1 MREDWLEVEIGLIA
15 KIYNGNSINERVK
28 EEKYKNLI
36 SGLNY
41 IGTKD
46 VSFEGEINYQNG
58 VKIPLDE
65 PNFKIAPK
73 GCVLVCSEGGSA
85 GRKTAY
91 ITEDICFGNKLFAIT
106 NEFNVFEGKYIF
118 YYTRFRKF
126 FEDFKGQMNG
136 IIGGVSAKK
145 FAEISCPLAPLPE
158 QRAIVAKIEELF
170 SDLDKGIDDLKKAKD
185 QLVIY
190 RQAVLKKAFEG
201 ELTKEWR
208 EKQSNLLSADE
219 LLEQIKVER
228 ENHYKLQIEDWKR
241 AVKTWEINSI
251 KNERKPLKPK
261 KFKELDDFLSDELD
275 ELALLPKGW
284 IWMKNENYL
293 FEVKDGTHDTP
304 KYVEKG
310 IPFITQK
317 NIKNNNVTFDDVK
330 YISIEDHNKFYKR
343 SNVSFGDIIIAMI
356 GHGRGNSCI
365 VNTDKVFSIK
375 NVGLFKFF
383 NSLQSNIYA
392 LNYYQSTLGL
402 NLALKKSKGGA
413 QPFIGLTEL
422 RNWPIP
428 VCSIKE
434 QHQIVKEIE
443 SRLSICEKVEQSI
456 NESLEKSKALRQ
468 SILKKAFE
476 GTLLSAA
483 EIAKCKQEQD
493 YEPAAVLL
501 AKIKAEKKKSS

>member
-1 MREDWLEVEIGLIA
+1 MREDWTECC
-15 KIYNGNSINERVK
+15 
-28 EEKYKNLI
+28 
-36 SGLNY
+36 
-41 IGTKD
+41 
-46 VSFEGEINYQNG
+46 F
-58 VKIPLDE
+58 
-65 PNFKIAPK
+65 
-73 GCVLVCSEGGSA
+73 
-85 GRKTAY
+85 
-91 ITEDICFGNKLFAIT
+91 EDILEYEQPTKYIVNSTDYNDAYEMPVLTAGKSFIKGYT
-106 NEFNVFEGKYIF
+106 NETEGIFENLPTIIF
-118 YYTRFRKF
+118 DDFTTASQYV
-126 FEDFKGQMNG
+126 DFKFKVKSSAMKILVPTSKLVNMKFAFYAMQVNQ
-136 IIGGVSAKK
+136 IRNDTHKRYWISVYAKK
-145 FAEISCPLAPLPE
+145 KFLLPPLVEQKAIIS
-158 QRAIVAKIEELF
+158 KIEELF
-170 SDLDKGIDDLKKAKD
+170 SDLDKGIDDLKKAKE

-208 EKQSNLLSADE
+208 AKQNNLPTAEE

-241 AVKTWEINSI
+241 AVKNWEINSI

-304 KYVEKG
+304 KYVENG

-443 SRLSICEKVEQSI
+443 SRLSVCEKVEQSI
-456 NESLEKSKALRQ
+456 NESLDKAKALRQ

-476 GTLLSAA
+476 GKLLSAS
-483 EIAKCKQEQD
+483 EIARCKQEKD

-501 AKIKAEKKKSS
+501 EKIKVEKKKK

>member
-58 VKIPLDE
+58 VKIPLNE

-106 NEFNVFEGKYIF
+106 NEFKVFEGKYIY

-208 EKQSNLLSADE
+208 EKQNNLPTADE
-219 LLEQIKVER
+219 LLEQIKEER
-228 ENHYKLQIEDWKR
+228 EIHYKQQIEDWKK
-241 AVKTWEINSI
+241 ALKDWE
-251 KNERKPLKPK
+251 KNGEKGKKPTKPK
-261 KFKELDDFLSDELD
+261 SLKALNSLKFDDLKNLASIPKEWKYHY
-275 ELALLPKGW
+275 LAYAGDLGRGKSKHRPRNDKR
-284 IWMKNENYL
+284 L
-293 FEVKDGTHDTP
+293 FGGPYPFFQTSEVKAQEIITEYTQTYSEFGLKQSKLWPAGTLCITIAANIAETGFLGIDACFPDSIVGYTP
-304 KYVEKG
+304 YDKIIDIKYIDYFFQSAKRK
-310 IPFITQK
+310 ISAYAPATAQK
-317 NIKNNNVTFDDVK
+317 NINLTTLENLLIPYCSK
-330 YISIEDHNKFYKR
+330 IEQGQ
-343 SNVSFGDIIIAMI
+343 V
-356 GHGRGNSCI
+356 
-365 VNTDKVFSIK
+365 
-375 NVGLFKFF
+375 
-383 NSLQSNIYA
+383 
-392 LNYYQSTLGL
+392 
-402 NLALKKSKGGA
+402 
-413 QPFIGLTEL
+413 
-422 RNWPIP
+422 
-428 VCSIKE
+428 
-434 QHQIVKEIE
+434 VKEIE

-456 NESLEKSKALRQ
+456 DDSLEKAKALRQ

-476 GTLLSAA
+476 GKLLSSA
-483 EIAKCKQEQD
+483 EIARCKQEED

-501 AKIKAEKKKSS
+501 EKIKLEKKKK

>member
-1 MREDWLEVEIGLIA
+1 MREDWTECCFEDLLDYEQPTKYIVSSTDYNDAYEIPVLTAG
-15 KIYNGNSINERVK
+15 K
-28 EEKYKNLI
+28 
-36 SGLNY
+36 
-41 IGTKD
+41 
-46 VSFEGEINYQNG
+46 SFI
-58 VKIPLDE
+58 
-65 PNFKIAPK
+65 K
-73 GCVLVCSEGGSA
+73 G
-85 GRKTAY
+85 Y
-91 ITEDICFGNKLFAIT
+91 T
-106 NEFNVFEGKYIF
+106 NETEGIFENLPTIIF
-118 YYTRFRKF
+118 DDFTTASQYV
-126 FEDFKGQMNG
+126 DFKFKVKSSAMKILVPTSKLVNMKFAFYAMQVNQ
-136 IIGGVSAKK
+136 IRNDTHKRYWISVYAKK
-145 FAEISCPLAPLPE
+145 KFLLPPLVEQKAIIS
-158 QRAIVAKIEELF
+158 KIEELF

-208 EKQSNLLSADE
+208 EKQNNLPTAEE

-241 AVKTWEINSI
+241 AVKNWEINSI

-443 SRLSICEKVEQSI
+443 SRLSVCEKVEQSI
-456 NESLEKSKALRQ
+456 NESLDKAKALRQ

-476 GTLLSAA
+476 GKLLSAS
-483 EIAKCKQEQD
+483 EIARCKQEED

-501 AKIKAEKKKSS
+501 EKLR

>member
-1 MREDWLEVEIGLIA
+1 MREDWTECCFEDILDYEQPTKYIV
-15 KIYNGNSINERVK
+15 NS
-28 EEKYKNLI
+28 
-36 SGLNY
+36 
-41 IGTKD
+41 
-46 VSFEGEINYQNG
+46 
-58 VKIPLDE
+58 
-65 PNFKIAPK
+65 
-73 GCVLVCSEGGSA
+73 
-85 GRKTAY
+85 TAY
-91 ITEDICFGNKLFAIT
+91 NDAYETPVLTAGKSFIKGYT
-106 NEFNVFEGKYIF
+106 NETEGIFENLPTIIF
-118 YYTRFRKF
+118 DDFTTASQYV
-126 FEDFKGQMNG
+126 DFKFKVKSSAMKILVPTSKLVNMKFAFYAMQVNQ
-136 IIGGVSAKK
+136 IRNDTHKRYWISLYAKK
-145 FAEISCPLAPLPE
+145 KFLLPSLVEQKAIIS
-158 QRAIVAKIEELF
+158 KIEELF

-201 ELTKEWR
+201 ELTSEWR
-208 EKQSNLLSADE
+208 EKQINLPTADE

-241 AVKTWEINSI
+241 AVKTWELDSI

-443 SRLSICEKVEQSI
+443 SRLSVCEKVEQSI
-456 NESLEKSKALRQ
+456 NDSLEKAKALKQ

-476 GTLLSAA
+476 GKLLSAA
-483 EIAKCKQEQD
+483 EIERCKQEED

-501 AKIKAEKKKSS
+501 AKIKAEKKKKNKV

>member
-1 MREDWLEVEIGLIA
+1 MKEDWIECNLGNVCFTTSGGTPNRQNKSFYEGKIPWIKSGELDKGIILDSQEHISEDAIKNSSA
-15 KIYNGNSINERVK
+15 KIFPKGTLLFALYGATIGKMATLGIAAATNQAICGIYENDV
-28 EEKYKNLI
+28 LI
-36 SGLNY
+36 SKYLY
-41 IGTKD
+41 HYLSYKKRELIG
-46 VSFEGEINYQNG
+46 
-58 VKIPLDE
+58 
-65 PNFKIAPK
+65 K
-73 GCVLVCSEGGSA
+73 G
-85 GRKTAY
+85 
-91 ITEDICFGNKLFAIT
+91 
-106 NEFNVFEGKYIF
+106 
-118 YYTRFRKF
+118 
-126 FEDFKGQMNG
+126 
-136 IIGGVSAKK
+136 IGGAQPN
-145 FAEISCPLAPLPE
+145 ISQTILKQLLISIAPLPE

-170 SDLDKGIDDLKKAKD
+170 SDLDKGIADLKTAQD

-208 EKQSNLLSADE
+208 EKQNNLPTADE

-241 AVKTWEINSI
+241 TVKTWEINSI

-443 SRLSICEKVEQSI
+443 SRLSVCEKVEQSI
-456 NESLEKSKALRQ
+456 NESLEKAKALRK

-476 GTLLSAA
+476 GKLLTAA
-483 EIAKCKQEQD
+483 EITRCKQEKD

-501 AKIKAEKKKSS
+501 EKIKVEKKKSS